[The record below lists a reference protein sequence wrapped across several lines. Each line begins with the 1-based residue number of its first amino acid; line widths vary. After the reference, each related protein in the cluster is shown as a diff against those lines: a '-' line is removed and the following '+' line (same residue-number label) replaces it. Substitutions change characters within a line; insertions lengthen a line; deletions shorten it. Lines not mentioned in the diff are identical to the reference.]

1 MSWVRRWLRHPDA
14 WLYAIILILAIV
26 TLILLMRLL
35 NNQSIVGA
43 DVPNPPAVARAN
55 ASVVEAIAQA
65 TSTATETPSQS
76 PSTTPNTTP
85 TASHTPTD
93 PPPTPT
99 PELTWTPVITPT
111 NTLTALV
118 TEPIASTATEAPA
131 TSEATSEATTAP
143 PADAGSAQVYT
154 IVRGDNLYRIAQR
167 YGVTVE
173 ALAVTNNIG
182 ADYRIFVGQA
192 LTIPDGGVMPPPS
205 PTAAPVVSVPQAA
218 PPVTAVAA
226 AAESASLSLIVPPAP
241 DLSLLPSS
249 LNELPI
255 NQLIVMSPEVV
266 ANIRQIYAY
275 GQSLGRNPRAFS
287 KVGDSTIEP
296 PFFMARFDGGPY
308 NLAEFAYLELVIQ
321 YYAGSFARQSAAVK
335 RGMHTWSALDPM
347 WAGAGCLSG
356 ENVIQCE
363 IRQHN
368 PSMMIIRMGSNDA
381 GIPDTT
387 ERNLRRIVEICLENG
402 VIPIMGTKADR
413 FEGPGNINNNI
424 IRRVAADYQVPLWD
438 FDLIAQTV
446 PGRGLGSDGVHMTAF
461 YAHDWSLSEAWTRGH
476 AVHNLTALMMLYA
489 VWLQLEGA

>member
-1 MSWVRRWLRHPDA
+1 MTWVRRWLRHPDA

-26 TLILLMRLL
+26 ALVLLVRLL
-35 NNQSIVGA
+35 NNRSIVGP
-43 DVPNPPAVARAN
+43 DIPNPPAIARAN
-55 ASVVEAIAQA
+55 TSSVSAEP
-65 TSTATETPSQS
+65 TATPTSDAAPT
-76 PSTTPNTTP
+76 TTPTTTP

-93 PPPTPT
+93 PPPTATPGPTST

-111 NTLTALV
+111 NRLAALV

-131 TSEATSEATTAP
+131 TDEAITALP
-143 PADAGSAQVYT
+143 TAAGSAPVYT
-154 IVRGDNLYRIAQR
+154 VVRGDNLYRIAQR

-182 ADYRIFVGQA
+182 ADYRIFVGQP
-192 LTIPDGGVMPPPS
+192 LTIPDGAVVLPPPS
-205 PTAAPVVSVPQAA
+205 PTTAPVVSVPQAA

-226 AAESASLSLIVPPAP
+226 VAESASLGLIVPPAP
-241 DLSLLPSS
+241 DLSLLPPS
-249 LNELPI
+249 LNGLPI
-255 NQLIVMSPEVV
+255 NQVIVMSPEVV
-266 ANIRQIYAY
+266 ANIRQIYAD

-296 PFFMARFDGGPY
+296 PFFLTRFDGGPY
-308 NLAEFAYLELVIQ
+308 NLAEYTYLELVIQ

-347 WAGAGCLSG
+347 WAGAGCLGG

-368 PSMMIIRMGSNDA
+368 PSVMIIRMGSNDA

-413 FEGPGNINNNI
+413 FEGAGNINNNI
-424 IRRVAADYQVPLWD
+424 IRRIATDYQVPLWD

-446 PGRGLGSDGVHMTAF
+446 PGRGLGSDGVHMTGF
-461 YAHDWSLSEAWTRGH
+461 YAHDWSLPDAWTRGH